1 MTDLFRLRAAFE
13 LYGRHA
19 ETCNPTEKDVAWDS
33 CPCGFRAALRL
44 FSEPVERDGP
54 KPRYPDPGK
63 VQEAP

>member
-19 ETCNPTEKDVAWDS
+19 ETCKPTDQDVTWDS
-33 CPCGFRAALRL
+33 CPCGFRSALRL
-44 FSEPVERDGP
+44 FSEPFQP

-63 VQEAP
+63 VQEVQP